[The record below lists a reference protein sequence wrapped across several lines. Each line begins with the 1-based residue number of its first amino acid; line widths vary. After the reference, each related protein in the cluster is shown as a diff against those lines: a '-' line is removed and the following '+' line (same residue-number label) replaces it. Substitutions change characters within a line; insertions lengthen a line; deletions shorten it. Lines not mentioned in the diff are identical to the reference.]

1 MEDIDAIKKLK
12 EGDLSGLMHIVERYQ
27 VQAVQAAQ
35 LILRDRD
42 LAEEVSQSTFLTVA
56 EKIHQFD
63 EQRHFSPWFFRILVN
78 NALKTARKVNR
89 IATFSSKDDQNDG
102 GLSEWLIDPQP
113 LPEQTL
119 EMKETVESIR
129 AALAR
134 LSPSERAVVVMR
146 YYLGMSEEEM
156 SLEVDRPVS
165 TIEWWLRSARRR
177 LRELLRFSLVP

>member
-1 MEDIDAIKKLK
+1 LK
-12 EGDLSGLMHIVERYQ
+12 VTRS
-27 VQAVQAAQ
+27 A
-35 LILRDRD
+35 
-42 LAEEVSQSTFLTVA
+42 
-56 EKIHQFD
+56 
-63 EQRHFSPWFFRILVN
+63 
-78 NALKTARKVNR
+78 NR
-89 IATFSSKDDQNDG
+89 IAIFPSIDDQNDG

-119 EMKETVESIR
+119 EMKETVGSIR

-134 LSPSERAVVVMR
+134 LSPSQRAVVVMR

-165 TIEWWLRSARRR
+165 TIKWWLRSARRR